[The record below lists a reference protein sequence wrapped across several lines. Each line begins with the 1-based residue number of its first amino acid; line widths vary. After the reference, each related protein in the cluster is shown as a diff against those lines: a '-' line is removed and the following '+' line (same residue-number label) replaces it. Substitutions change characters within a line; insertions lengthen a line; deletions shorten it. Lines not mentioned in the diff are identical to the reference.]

1 MNQQLPLP
9 FKRHDDFSFNNF
21 SSDENQIIIETLQ
34 QLSEPFIF
42 LWGDKSVGKT
52 HLLQAA
58 CQLATQ
64 QGKTATY
71 LHLRELHKLPPEILE
86 GMENLDLICI
96 DDLDS
101 IYGKEDWEEGLF
113 NLFNQI
119 QQAGGHL
126 VISALESPK
135 QSNIK
140 LKDLK
145 SRLSSGLA
153 LNVQPLSD
161 ENTARVLQLRAKKL
175 GLELNKDAA
184 NYLITRFP
192 RDLHTLW
199 GLLDK
204 LDKASLA
211 AQRKLTI
218 PFLKSTLH
226 TAL

>member
-1 MNQQLPLP
+1 MNLQLPLP
-9 FKRHDDFSFNNF
+9 FKRHDDFNFNNF
-21 SSDENQIIIETLQ
+21 FADENQIIIETLQ
-34 QLSEPFIF
+34 QLSEPFVF

-113 NLFNQI
+113 NLFNQL
-119 QQAGGHL
+119 QQAGGRL
-126 VISALESPK
+126 VISAVESPK
-135 QSNIK
+135 QSSIK

-161 ENTARVLQLRAKKL
+161 ENTLRVLQLRAKKL
-175 GLELNKDAA
+175 GLELNNDAA

-199 GLLDK
+199 GLLEQ

>member
-1 MNQQLPLP
+1 MNLQLPLP
-9 FKRHDDFSFNNF
+9 FKRHDDFNFNNF
-21 SSDENQIIIETLQ
+21 FADENQIIIETLQ
-34 QLSEPFIF
+34 QLSEPFVF

-113 NLFNQI
+113 NLFNQL
-119 QQAGGHL
+119 QQAGGRL
-126 VISALESPK
+126 VISAVESPK
-135 QSNIK
+135 QSSIK

-161 ENTARVLQLRAKKL
+161 ENTLRVLQLRAKKL
-175 GLELNKDAA
+175 GLELNNDAA

-199 GLLDK
+199 GLLEQ

-226 TAL
+226 TVL